1 MFINPSCLEL
11 PWPIWSSC
19 ANFTH
24 QKRLTNLKQI
34 GKFLCFPA
42 ANLDFVLSASE
53 LLDQQQ
59 QQRLY
64 FQKSGSHQSTS
75 QCVCINRKGR
85 EINVV
90 CMCVMLTYSKIKF
103 FSFYYYNA
111 RRVIKSFDKSRWP
124 WCCVLASGCVDVYFR
139 AIKKM
144 SRFKQRTLFTSFGI
158 LSTKE
163 KIKVQSLLLSLPNC
177 SRHFHA
183 NFDMHEICGI
193 PLSSARWRWVS
204 IRNIEF
210 QPSVY
215 CPKLKQGWESRG
227 RRVSF
232 LISGSGLK
240 AKQTRFP
247 HCLLHYSSCCCRL
260 RGAWRRHYESR
271 RWFGWTVRECRPLKL
286 QLCCFVLSDFD
297 VTKQAEEQSRQRRL
311 T

>member
-1 MFINPSCLEL
+1 MLI
-11 PWPIWSSC
+11 
-19 ANFTH
+19 
-24 QKRLTNLKQI
+24 
-34 GKFLCFPA
+34 
-42 ANLDFVLSASE
+42 
-53 LLDQQQ
+53 
-59 QQRLY
+59 
-64 FQKSGSHQSTS
+64 ST
-75 QCVCINRKGR
+75 CTKYVAFGR
-85 EINVV
+85 
-90 CMCVMLTYSKIKF
+90 
-103 FSFYYYNA
+103 
-111 RRVIKSFDKSRWP
+111 
-124 WCCVLASGCVDVYFR
+124 
-139 AIKKM
+139 
-144 SRFKQRTLFTSFGI
+144 
-158 LSTKE
+158 
-163 KIKVQSLLLSLPNC
+163 
-177 SRHFHA
+177 
-183 NFDMHEICGI
+183 I

-311 T
+311 TWSFFLGFWTRLENKFKCPPLLSWVLQEKWLCGMFQCLVVDYILQVRQTNCPR